1 MTVPLPVLWLIHLQ
15 SFNVMF
21 IPKELR
27 LNEFKQVNIP
37 QNSWFFGRPMV
48 NAPDVAYTGDET
60 AVMPE
65 NKIDSIARGQE
76 DYENWL
82 KDSGSEH
89 KDDQ

>member
-1 MTVPLPVLWLIHLQ
+1 MY
-15 SFNVMF
+15 
-21 IPKELR
+21 IPKDLR
-27 LNEFKQVNIP
+27 FNEFKEVNIP
-37 QNSWFFGRPMV
+37 ENRYFFGRPMV

-82 KDSGSEH
+82 QSNESSHQDGE
-89 KDDQ
+89 